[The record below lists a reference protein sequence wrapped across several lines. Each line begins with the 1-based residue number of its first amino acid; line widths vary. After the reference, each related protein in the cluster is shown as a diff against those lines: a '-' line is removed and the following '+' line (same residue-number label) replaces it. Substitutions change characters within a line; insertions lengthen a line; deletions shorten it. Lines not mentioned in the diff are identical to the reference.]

1 MDTLATGTGTVD
13 AASVQKAVDRLD
25 AALGQLEAAVNR
37 RVETDR
43 RYATVEDELQ
53 RLGEDRSKLA
63 QDLDTAVT
71 KSARLE
77 DTNREVSRRLVS
89 AMETIR
95 AVLEDHGG

>member
-1 MDTLATGTGTVD
+1 MQTAM
-13 AASVQKAVDRLD
+13 DRLD

-37 RVETDR
+37 RVETDQ
-43 RYATVEDELQ
+43 RYVAVDDELQ

-63 QDLDTAVT
+63 QDLDEALA
-71 KSARLE
+71 KSTRLE

-95 AVLEDHGG
+95 AVLNDHGG